1 MRKHNGN
8 PVQVRQSVKALDC
21 HLPMTEH
28 FSGYTEGEVE
38 VGSELFYCDATLCSA
53 EPLAFSRGRCR
64 WDDQRGPHGSRVD
77 GSTFLIR
84 VRRRERHSGVPGL
97 RRNLASVCF
106 STG

>member
-1 MRKHNGN
+1 MRKDNDIECSE
-8 PVQVRQSVKALDC
+8 VRQSVRSFIL

-28 FSGYTEGEVE
+28 CSGFSDGEVDQR
-38 VGSELFYCDATLCSA
+38 SELFYCDATLCRA

-84 VRRRERHSGVPGL
+84 VRRRERHFEVTGL
-97 RRNLASVCF
+97 RWDLYA
-106 STG
+106 